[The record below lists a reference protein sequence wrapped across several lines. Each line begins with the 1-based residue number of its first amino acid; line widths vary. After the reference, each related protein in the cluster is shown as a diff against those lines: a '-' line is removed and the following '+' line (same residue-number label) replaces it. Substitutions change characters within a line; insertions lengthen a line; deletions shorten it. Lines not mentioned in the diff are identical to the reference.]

1 MKVYVAAP
9 FERKSEVL
17 DLHRLLKKKGHS
29 VSFDWTVHRQI
40 KPFTEN
46 LETARRY
53 SIEDID
59 GVKDS
64 DVFILLSEKEGC
76 RGMHVELGAAI
87 LSNVRSGK
95 PAIFVVGDHNSGSLF
110 YFHPSVRR
118 RETIEQ
124 VLKEMDSR

>member
-9 FERKSEVL
+9 FERKHEVL
-17 DLHRLLKKKGHS
+17 DLFRLLEKKGHS
-29 VSFDWTVHRQI
+29 VSFDWTVHKKI

-46 LETARRY
+46 HEIAQRY
-53 SIEDID
+53 SIEDIN

-64 DVFILLSEKEGC
+64 DAFILLSEREGC

-95 PAIFVVGDHNSGSLF
+95 PAIFVVGGHNSGSLF
-110 YFHPSVRR
+110 YFHPSVKR

-124 VLKEMDSR
+124 VLEEMDKN